1 MAAAVALLS
10 GPVATVALSAS
21 GGSLCF
27 LPNG

>member
-1 MAAAVALLS
+1 LLS